1 MKTNV
6 MYARRIAEVGH
17 PGDHVMTVHEG
28 ILSIVAFV
36 PLDSRSALRV
46 PHGGFRSSL
55 RSRSTPP
62 APQLRLHS
70 SPKVGL
76 ASNASNCNIIS
87 FPMLNIIGPVIFL
100 LLNMF
105 QILAQGIIIFL

>member
-1 MKTNV
+1 MF
-6 MYARRIAEVGH
+6 GS
-17 PGDHVMTVHEG
+17 TV
-28 ILSIVAFV
+28 VFV

-76 ASNASNCNIIS
+76 ASNTNNYNIIL
-87 FPMLNIIGPVIFL
+87 FRKLNTIGPIIYYCFQTWDFCSKVGIVFEIFYWKY
-100 LLNMF
+100 
-105 QILAQGIIIFL
+105 

>member
-1 MKTNV
+1 MKF
-6 MYARRIAEVGH
+6 GS
-17 PGDHVMTVHEG
+17 TV
-28 ILSIVAFV
+28 VFV

-76 ASNASNCNIIS
+76 ASNTNNCNIIS
-87 FPMLNIIGPVIFL
+87 FQKLTIVGPIIFL
-100 LLNMF
+100 LLIMF

>member
-1 MKTNV
+1 MLLIGMEISMSKL
-6 MYARRIAEVGH
+6 R
-17 PGDHVMTVHEG
+17 
-28 ILSIVAFV
+28 SSVAFV

-76 ASNASNCNIIS
+76 SSNTLFGLQYKC
-87 FPMLNIIGPVIFL
+87 GL
-100 LLNMF
+100 LAVRRDKMKSHMEAF
-105 QILAQGIIIFL
+105 RWDPIIF